1 MVVREAN
8 VDTPYR
14 VADIRVDKNKHPI
27 YGEAPFTQQSRY
39 FEDGFATTFLLNC
52 VMKQSCRF

>member
-27 YGEAPFTQQSRY
+27 YGEAPFTQQSR
-39 FEDGFATTFLLNC
+39 
-52 VMKQSCRF
+52 